1 MGHLRLVG
9 PLAVAT
15 LLLAAGCGDDS
26 SDDDTAPGAAS
37 TSPAAGPDCSEVW
50 SGETL
55 PADYEGCVSDG
66 ELVEADAQ
74 MCASEQVLVTY
85 DDRYYAVLGGPIND
99 MDGPLSESQQYRK
112 AARSC
117 GG

>member
-1 MGHLRLVG
+1 MGHLRLAC
-9 PLAVAT
+9 PLAAAT
-15 LLLAAGCGDDS
+15 LLLLAGCGDDS
-26 SDDDTAPGAAS
+26 SDASTAPAAES
-37 TSPAAGPDCSEVW
+37 SSSAAGPDCSQIW

-55 PADYEGCVSDG
+55 PKDYEGCVRDG

-99 MDGPLSESQQYRK
+99 MGGPLSESQQYRK